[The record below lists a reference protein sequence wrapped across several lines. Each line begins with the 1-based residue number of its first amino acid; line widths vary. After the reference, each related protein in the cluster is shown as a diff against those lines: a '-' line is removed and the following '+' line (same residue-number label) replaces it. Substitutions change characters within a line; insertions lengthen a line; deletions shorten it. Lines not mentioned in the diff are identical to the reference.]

1 MDMETLLVDSLGL
14 EQVESV
20 LDQSFARS
28 KARAA
33 LLGPSYL
40 HLWETLET
48 CAAGGKRFRPRM
60 VMTAY
65 DSLSG
70 ADRATAAVV
79 AASFEMLHTALIVH
93 DDVIDRDF
101 VRRGIPNVSGSYRQL
116 ADTAGHTSDEAVHR
130 GLSMGVIA
138 GDLALSSAHRL
149 LDGVRTDL
157 ATRGR
162 LGELLDDAVFASAA
176 GELLDVDASSSATTT
191 PQDTLQMARLKTA
204 VYSFESP
211 LKAGAVLAGA
221 DEIIIDTLGDF
232 GRDVGIAYQIADDI
246 LGVFGDEKTTGK
258 TTWGDLREGKRTC
271 LITYVAQRPEWWG
284 QISALVGSADLSAD
298 GADQIRRVLTSSGAL
313 DHAVS
318 LATAHARQAL
328 LQLDHPH
335 VPAQLKAALTPVA
348 TAVLE
353 RVR

>member
-1 MDMETLLVDSLGL
+1 MDMETLLVDSRGL

-20 LDQSFARS
+20 LASSFARS

-33 LLGPSYL
+33 TLGPTYL
-40 HLWETLET
+40 QLWETLET

-65 DSLSG
+65 DCLAG
-70 ADRATAAVV
+70 PDRATAALV

-101 VRRGIPNVSGSYRQL
+101 VRRGIPNVAGTYRNQ
-116 ADTAGHTSDEAVHR
+116 AEAAGLGVEDATHR
-130 GLSMGVIA
+130 GLSMGLIA

-149 LDGVRTDL
+149 LDGVRTDP
-157 ATRGR
+157 ATRER

-176 GELLDVDASSSATTT
+176 GELLDVDASISGTATTED
-191 PQDTLQMARLKTA
+191 PLQMARLKTA

-211 LKAGAVLAGA
+211 LKAGAILAGA
-221 DEIIIDTLGDF
+221 DNAIVETLGDF

-246 LGVFGDEKTTGK
+246 LGVFGDEESTGK
-258 TTWGDLREGKRTC
+258 TNWGDLREGKRTA
-271 LITYVAQRPEWWG
+271 LITYVAQRAEWE
-284 QISALVGSADLSAD
+284 QISGLIGSAELSAD
-298 GADQIRRVLTSSGAL
+298 GVEQIRQVLKTSGAL
-313 DHAVS
+313 EYAVS
-318 LATAHARQAL
+318 LATDYAQRAIRHLDSTHIPAR
-328 LQLDHPH
+328 
-335 VPAQLKAALTPVA
+335 LKTGLTPVA
-348 TAVLE
+348 AAVLD

>member
-1 MDMETLLVDSLGL
+1 MDMETLLVDSRGL

-20 LDQSFARS
+20 LSNSFARS

-33 LLGPSYL
+33 TLGPTYH
-40 HLWETLET
+40 HLWETLEN

-65 DSLSG
+65 DCLAG
-70 ADRATAAVV
+70 TDRDNAALV

-101 VRRGIPNVSGSYRQL
+101 VRRGIPNVSGTYRLL
-116 ADTAGHTSDEAVHR
+116 AEDAGLAPDDAAHR
-130 GLSMGVIA
+130 GLSMGLIA

-149 LDGVRTDL
+149 LDGVRTDP
-157 ATRGR
+157 ATRER

-176 GELLDVDASSSATTT
+176 GELLDVDASTSDVASSEE
-191 PQDTLQMARLKTA
+191 TLQMARLKTA

-221 DEIIIDTLGDF
+221 DEAIIDSLGDF
-232 GRDVGIAYQIADDI
+232 GRDVGIAYQLADDI

-258 TTWGDLREGKRTC
+258 TTWGDLREGKRTA
-271 LITYVAQRPEWWG
+271 LISYVAQRAEWE
-284 QISALVGSADLSAD
+284 QISSLVGSPELSAA
-298 GADQIRRVLTSSGAL
+298 GAEKIRGVLRSSGAL
-313 DHAVS
+313 DHVVS
-318 LATAHARQAL
+318 LAGDYAQRAQEHLGAAHI
-328 LQLDHPH
+328 
-335 VPAQLKAALTPVA
+335 PAELRDGLAHVA
-348 TAVLE
+348 TAVLA